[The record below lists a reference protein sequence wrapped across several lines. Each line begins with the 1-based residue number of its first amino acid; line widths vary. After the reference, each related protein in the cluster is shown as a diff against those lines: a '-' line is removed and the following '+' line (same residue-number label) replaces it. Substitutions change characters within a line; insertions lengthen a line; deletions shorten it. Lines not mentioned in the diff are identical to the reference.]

1 MKPSPWLFVS
11 LAFFALA
18 AACAGGGS
26 TPVPRPGDPNGSGS
40 SAKLDQSVKF
50 TVVVPKSAGT
60 SSHRRKTKS
69 TVYVSPNTESI
80 TIQIGA
86 VDGVSVKQPP
96 APTVANVPANCIG
109 SQGGCSVA
117 VPDVVAAVGTDTFVV
132 STFAGTGGSGTL
144 ISQGVVAL
152 QVSAG
157 GSAGTI
163 GGTTLSLGG
172 FVQSIGLTVT
182 PDYFIRG
189 QQGNAQIVVEAK
201 DATGAIIIGN
211 TQFAVPIAL
220 GATPSPQLQVTGL
233 PFRSGVPVL
242 TGPQGT
248 GIIALHYNGSFNV
261 TIGQVAA
268 KSTSSNG
275 ATISASVTVSVLT
288 SPPPPTPTPTPSG
301 FTPPPQDVYIVNG
314 EDNTIEDLG
323 GAESPRPSATPVR
336 SFGGYGVVGCKPALK
351 GLTQLSAAAL
361 GVSGLSFDGSGNALL
376 GNGEACNKQ
385 DIFYQFA
392 PNASGKATPSATYP
406 TNESVLGNFIALY
419 HDPSTGY
426 LDVSDG
432 SQSAYLSEY
441 LPGPSGAQ
449 LIALFGTLGLTAQGT
464 CILTPGV
471 AGCTNPP
478 TTNTFV
484 SAPLGQ
490 DLSDQFSR
498 TFTIDGHGNYFYPA
512 KDSTLYNMSI
522 VEIPS
527 NQVIPV
533 EDPIANAPWLRGI
546 NTFVQTY
553 QGIDADRVSN
563 YPSGLAVD
571 GTTLFVLNSP
581 FTGLAFGQG
590 GKRLTNYYAPA
601 AACNPN
607 SNATPSPI
615 SQCSDGTPHEYLTAY
630 DLTQLTQ
637 AGPND
642 LEPILVVGGN
652 AFPGGAA
659 AGSVFGNRLAVS
671 GGNVFLADPA
681 GLECNAAC
689 FTAIGSLGKTPVGQ
703 VSVYQEN
710 LRGVHIG
717 DGASSPHA
725 ILSGKAVKFPT
736 GVAPGQA
743 GTAK

>member
-1 MKPSPWLFVS
+1 MKPSPWLFAS

-26 TPVPRPGDPNGSGS
+26 TPAPPASDPNGSGS
-40 SAKLDQSVKF
+40 NAKLDQSVKF
-50 TVVVPKSAGT
+50 MVVVPRMPGA
-60 SSHRRKTKS
+60 SSRRRKTKS
-69 TVYVSPNTESI
+69 TVYISPNTESI

-86 VDGVSVKQPP
+86 VDGISLKQPP
-96 APTVANVPANCIG
+96 APTAANVPANCIG
-109 SQGGCSVA
+109 SATGCSVA
-117 VPDVVAAVGTDTFVV
+117 IAGVVAAAGTDTFVV
-132 STFAGTGGSGTL
+132 STFAGPSGSGTL
-144 ISQGVVAL
+144 VSLGVVAL
-152 QVSAG
+152 QVSGGG
-157 GSAGTI
+157 GSGTI

-182 PDYFIRG
+182 PDFFIRG
-189 QQGNAQIVVEAK
+189 RQGNAQVVVEAK

-211 TQFAVPIAL
+211 TKFAVPIAL

-233 PFRSGVPVL
+233 PFQNGVPVL

-248 GIIALHYNGSFNV
+248 GIIALHYNGSADV

-268 KSTSSNG
+268 QSTSSNG

-288 SPPPPTPTPTPSG
+288 SPPPPTPTPAPSG

-314 EDNTIEDLG
+314 EDNTVEDLG
-323 GAESPRPSATPVR
+323 GAASPRPSATPVR
-336 SFGGYGVVGCKPALK
+336 SFGGYTVAGCKPLLK
-351 GLTQLSAAAL
+351 GLSALNAAEL

-392 PNASGKATPSATYP
+392 PNATGNATPSAIYP
-406 TNESVLGNFIALY
+406 TEESVSGNFIGLY

-426 LDVSDG
+426 LAVSDG

-449 LIALFGTLGLTAQGT
+449 LIAQFGTLGLTAQGT

-498 TFTIDGHGNYFYPA
+498 TFTIDGRGNYFYPA
-512 KDSTLYNMSI
+512 KDSTLYNMSV
-522 VEIPS
+522 VEVPS

-533 EDPIANAPWLRGI
+533 QDPVASAPWLRGI
-546 NTFVQTY
+546 DTFVQTY
-553 QGIDADRVSN
+553 KGIDADRVSN

-571 GTTLFVLNSP
+571 GTTLFVLNAP

-601 AACNPN
+601 AACNPAAT
-607 SNATPSPI
+607 ATPSPT
-615 SQCSDGTPHEYLTAY
+615 SECSDGTPHEYLTAY
-630 DLTQLTQ
+630 DLTQLTN

-652 AFPGGAA
+652 AFPGGTA

-671 GGNVFLADPA
+671 GGNVFLVDPA
-681 GLECNAAC
+681 GLQCDAAC

-703 VSVYQEN
+703 VSVYAET

-717 DGASSPHA
+717 DGASSPRA